1 MYAIWYEMTEKENN
15 LLAVFEERVQE
26 LVILCD
32 DKQRYIDS
40 QEASLNEKDEII
52 QQTKQALEALQSKYV
67 NLLTARR
74 LIEDE
79 EGFQNAR
86 KRINKLVREVDTCI
100 ALLNE

>member
-1 MYAIWYEMTEKENN
+1 MTEKENN
-15 LLAVFEERVQE
+15 LLAVFEERVQD
-26 LVILCD
+26 LVKLCD
-32 DKQRYIDS
+32 EKQRNI
-40 QEASLNEKDEII
+40 EGLETSLNEKDEEI
-52 QQTKQALEALQSKYV
+52 QQTKQKLGALQSKYA

-79 EGFQNAR
+79 EGFLNAR